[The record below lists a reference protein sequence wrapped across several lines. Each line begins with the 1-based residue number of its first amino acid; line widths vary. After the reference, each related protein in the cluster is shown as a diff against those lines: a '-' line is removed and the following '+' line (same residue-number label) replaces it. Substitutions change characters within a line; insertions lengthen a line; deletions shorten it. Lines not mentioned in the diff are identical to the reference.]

1 MPSGLLGRP
10 LGGRLSAIL
19 ADVSTKRDRKPST
32 QCPWKE
38 FSSTNVNHKDSSETI
53 EVIPEETGP

>member
-1 MPSGLLGRP
+1 MPCGLFGWP
-10 LGGRLSAIL
+10 LAGRLSSIL
-19 ADVSTKRDRKPST
+19 TDISTKRDRKPST

-38 FSSTNVNHKDSSETI
+38 FSSTNVNHKDISKTI